1 MSSASGYDQSLGRL
15 PSPGFGDSLRSRRL
29 GLVALGSSWHKKK
42 RAREKETSVSL
53 SRAPVLSFAHYFQ
66 APATQATSV
75 MAKMGRMLTDQ
86 AIGQMLTGIA

>member
-1 MSSASGYDQSLGRL
+1 MSPLLA
-15 PSPGFGDSLRSRRL
+15 
-29 GLVALGSSWHKKK
+29 A
-42 RAREKETSVSL
+42 
-53 SRAPVLSFAHYFQ
+53 VLSFAHYLQ

>member
-15 PSPGFGDSLRSRRL
+15 PSQGFGDSLRSRRL

-42 RAREKETSVSL
+42 RAREKETRVSL